1 MSWII
6 AIALAL
12 VAFAVLAFV
21 CKVPVRLWSAVAAAL
36 ALGLAGYA
44 TQASPDLAG
53 APKQSTQKGMSGP
66 DASVESRNKLSERG
80 IPSNNQWLIIAD
92 GLARNGQYA
101 DAAQVLVG
109 AIDDDPKN
117 AEAWLALANS
127 LVAHADGMLTPASQY
142 AYRKA
147 AEAAPDSPGPPFF
160 LGMAM
165 VQSGRLNDARRL
177 WGELLARSAP
187 DAPWRAELEGNL
199 ARLDALIAAQSRP
212 RTVQ

>member
-1 MSWII
+1 MTWII
-6 AIALAL
+6 AIGLAGA
-12 VAFAVLAFV
+12 AFAIMAFA
-21 CKVPVRLWSAVAAAL
+21 CKLPRPLWSATASAL

-53 APKQSTQKGMSGP
+53 SPKVSAQKAMSAP
-66 DASVESRNKLSERG
+66 DAFVESRNKLSERG

-92 GLARNGQYA
+92 GLARNGQYG

-109 AIDDDPKN
+109 AIEDDPKN
-117 AEAWLALANS
+117 GEAWLALANS
-127 LVAHADGMLTPASQY
+127 LVAHADGLLTPASQY

-165 VQSGRLNDARRL
+165 AQTGRLTDARRL
-177 WGELLARSAP
+177 WGELLARSAA

-199 ARLDALIAAQSRP
+199 ARLDALISAQSRP
-212 RTVQ
+212 KTVQ